1 VTLTPSG
8 VRLRPDE
15 VSGAKGTALPEEAHE
30 RFIDSLIARHLVLLR
45 GSFAGRVGS
54 ATAAYVLR
62 CDSVRAAREIAAADP
77 VAAAG
82 AATLEFV
89 EWHLVGIDPEAI
101 DPSLVV

>member
-1 VTLTPSG
+1 VYVL
-8 VRLRPDE
+8 VLMNE
-15 VSGAKGTALPEEAHE
+15 IAGAETSPLPEDAHE
-30 RFIDSLIARHLVLLR
+30 EFIDSLIARHLVLLG

-62 CDSVRAAREIAAADP
+62 CDSVKAAREIAAADP

-89 EWHLVGIDPEAI
+89 EWNLVGIDPEAI